1 MSLKKE
7 LLQSS
12 ETLDFFKFGTSSY
25 ETILSLMATF
35 TSSRDQISRDEIW
48 IMEHFPI
55 YTIGLKKKHPNK
67 TNLPFKIIETDRG
80 GDITFHG
87 LGQIIFYTLINLKR
101 RKIFLKTYVRL
112 LENVIINLL
121 YHLNINATRIE
132 GKPGV
137 YVNGKK
143 IASIGLKYSRGFLY
157 HGFSFNYKVN
167 FNHWSFIN
175 PCGYH
180 DMNVIDLHS
189 LNHKV
194 SYDQTVNYLIT
205 IFTELLEKSGKKF

>member
-1 MSLKKE
+1 MSLKKK
-7 LLQSS
+7 LLHSS
-12 ETLDFFKFGTSSY
+12 QTLDFYKFGTSSY
-25 ETILSLMATF
+25 EMVLSLMANF

-55 YTIGLKKKHPNK
+55 YTIGLKKKISNK
-67 TNLPFKIIETDRG
+67 IKLPFKIIETDRG

-112 LENVIINLL
+112 LENVIISVLD
-121 YHLNINATRIE
+121 YLNIDATRIE

-143 IASIGLKYSRGFLY
+143 IASIGLKYTRGFLY
-157 HGFSFNYKVN
+157 HGFAFNYKIN
-167 FNHWSFIN
+167 FNHWSYIS

-180 DMNVIDLHS
+180 NMKVIDLHS
-189 LNHKV
+189 LNNEV
-194 SYDQTVNYLIT
+194 SYDKTVEYLIT
-205 IFTELLEKSGKKF
+205 IFTYLLEKNGKKF

>member
-1 MSLKKE
+1 MSLKKK
-7 LLQSS
+7 LLHSS
-12 ETLDFFKFGTSSY
+12 QTLDFYKFCTSSY
-25 ETILSLMATF
+25 EVILSLMANF

-55 YTIGLKKKHPNK
+55 YTIGLKKKISNK
-67 TNLPFKIIETDRG
+67 IKLPFKIIETDRG

-112 LENVIINLL
+112 LENVIISVLD
-121 YHLNINATRIE
+121 YLNIDATRIE

-143 IASIGLKYSRGFLY
+143 IASIGLKYTRGFLY
-157 HGFSFNYKVN
+157 HGFAFNYKIN
-167 FNHWSFIN
+167 FNHWSYIS

-180 DMNVIDLHS
+180 NMKVIDLHS
-189 LNHKV
+189 LNNVV
-194 SYDQTVNYLIT
+194 SYDKTVDYLIT
-205 IFTELLEKSGKKF
+205 IFTDLLEKNGKKF

>member
-1 MSLKKE
+1 VSLKKK
-7 LLQSS
+7 LLHSS
-12 ETLDFFKFGTSSY
+12 KTLDFFKFGTSSY
-25 ETILSLMATF
+25 EMILPLMATF
-35 TSSRDQISRDEIW
+35 TSSRDQFSRDEIW

-55 YTIGLKKKHPNK
+55 YTIGLKKKHTNK

-87 LGQIIFYTLINLKR
+87 LGQIVFYTLINLKR

-112 LENVIINLL
+112 LENVIIRLL
-121 YHLNINATRIE
+121 YNLKINATRID

-143 IASIGLKYSRGFLY
+143 IASIGLKYTRGCLY
-157 HGFSFNYKVN
+157 HGFSFNYKIN

-180 DMNVIDLHS
+180 DMKVIDLHS
-189 LNHKV
+189 LNNKV
-194 SYDQTVNYLIT
+194 SYDKTVNYLIT
-205 IFTELLEKSGKKF
+205 IFTDLLEKNGKKF

>member
-1 MSLKKE
+1 MSLKKK
-7 LLQSS
+7 LLHSS
-12 ETLDFFKFGTSSY
+12 KTLDFYKFGTSSY
-25 ETILSLMATF
+25 EVILSSMANF
-35 TSSRDQISRDEIW
+35 TSSRDQNSRDEIW

-55 YTIGLKKKHPNK
+55 YTIGLKKKISNK
-67 TNLPFKIIETDRG
+67 IKLPFKIIETDRG

-112 LENVIINLL
+112 LENVIISVLD
-121 YHLNINATRIE
+121 YLNIDATRIE

-143 IASIGLKYSRGFLY
+143 IASIGLKYTRGFLY
-157 HGFSFNYKVN
+157 HGFAFNYKIN
-167 FNHWSFIN
+167 FNHWSYIS

-180 DMNVIDLHS
+180 NMKVIDLHS
-189 LNHKV
+189 LNNEV
-194 SYDQTVNYLIT
+194 SYDKTVDYLIT
-205 IFTELLEKSGKKF
+205 IFTDLLEKNGKKF

>member
-1 MSLKKE
+1 MSLKKK
-7 LLQSS
+7 LLHSS
-12 ETLDFFKFGTSSY
+12 QTLDFYKFETSSY
-25 ETILSLMATF
+25 EVILSLMANF
-35 TSSRDQISRDEIW
+35 TSSRDQNSRDEIW

-55 YTIGLKKKHPNK
+55 YTIGLKKKISNK
-67 TNLPFKIIETDRG
+67 IKLPFKIIETDRG

-112 LENVIINLL
+112 LENVIIRALD
-121 YHLNINATRIE
+121 YLNIDATRIE

-143 IASIGLKYSRGFLY
+143 IASIGLKYTRGFLY
-157 HGFSFNYKVN
+157 HGFAFNYKIN
-167 FNHWSFIN
+167 FNHWSYIS

-180 DMNVIDLHS
+180 NMKVIDLHS
-189 LNHKV
+189 LNNEV
-194 SYDQTVNYLIT
+194 SYDKTVDYLIT
-205 IFTELLEKSGKKF
+205 IFTDLLEKNGKKF

>member
-1 MSLKKE
+1 MSLKKK
-7 LLQSS
+7 LLHSS
-12 ETLDFFKFGTSSY
+12 QTLDFYKFETSSY
-25 ETILSLMATF
+25 EVILSLMANF

-55 YTIGLKKKHPNK
+55 YTIGLKKKISNK
-67 TNLPFKIIETDRG
+67 IKLPFKIIETDRG

-112 LENVIINLL
+112 LENVIISVLD
-121 YHLNINATRIE
+121 YLNIDATRIE

-143 IASIGLKYSRGFLY
+143 IASIGLKYTRGFLY
-157 HGFSFNYKVN
+157 HGFAFNYKIN
-167 FNHWSFIN
+167 FNHWSYIS

-180 DMNVIDLHS
+180 NMQVIDLHS
-189 LNHKV
+189 LNNEV
-194 SYDQTVNYLIT
+194 SYDKTVDYLIT
-205 IFTELLEKSGKKF
+205 IFTDLLEKNGKKF

>member
-1 MSLKKE
+1 MSLKKK
-7 LLQSS
+7 LLHSS
-12 ETLDFFKFGTSSY
+12 KTLDFYKFGTSSY
-25 ETILSLMATF
+25 EVILSLMANF

-55 YTIGLKKKHPNK
+55 YTIGLKKKISNK
-67 TNLPFKIIETDRG
+67 IKLPFKIIETDRG

-112 LENVIINLL
+112 LENVIIRALD
-121 YHLNINATRIE
+121 YLNIDATRIE

-143 IASIGLKYSRGFLY
+143 IASIGLKYTRGFLY
-157 HGFSFNYKVN
+157 HGFAFNYKIN
-167 FNHWSFIN
+167 FNHWSYIS

-180 DMNVIDLHS
+180 NMKVIDLHS
-189 LNHKV
+189 LNNEV
-194 SYDQTVNYLIT
+194 SYDKTVDYLIT
-205 IFTELLEKSGKKF
+205 IFTDLLEKNGKKF